1 MSSWNAIAA
10 MADNRVIGIQN
21 RIPWHLPADFKWFK
35 NSTLGGILVMGRRT
49 FESIGRPLP
58 GRETI
63 ILSRSGFTAPGTR
76 TVPDIATLQTLLQHD
91 SRPVWI
97 CGGAEIYRV
106 LLPCCAS
113 LYLTRVHGQ
122 PEGDAWFPP
131 FESEFT
137 DHGVVLVEPGFQVHH
152 FIRNN
157 PIPNPCPA

>member
-1 MSSWNAIAA
+1 MPSWNAIAA
-10 MADNRVIGIQN
+10 MADNRVIGMQN
-21 RIPWHLPADFKWFK
+21 RIPWHLPADFRWFK
-35 NSTLGGILVMGRRT
+35 NSTLGCILVMGRRT

-58 GRETI
+58 GRETV
-63 ILSRSGFTAPGTR
+63 ILSRSDFTAPGTR
-76 TVPDIATLQTLLQHD
+76 TVPDIATLHTLLQHE

-137 DHGVVLVEPGFQVHH
+137 DHGVVLVEPSFQVYH

-157 PIPNPCPA
+157 PVPNPCPA